1 MRFSDIIGQNE
12 IKRKL
17 AETVDNGRVSHA
29 QIFTGASGWGT
40 LPLAIAYAQYL
51 NCTNRQNGDSCGE
64 CPSCRQIQ
72 QLAHPDVHFIFPVNK
87 SPLSS
92 ASEKEHPMS
101 DHLIAPWREIVTETT
116 GYFDEA
122 QWYHKIQIGNLQGNI
137 NQQDANE
144 ILRKLSYKS
153 FESEYKIMIVWLPE
167 RMKEGTSNTLL
178 KIIEEPWD
186 KTIFLFVSASPEGII
201 KTILSR
207 TQSVSL
213 HCIDEEAL
221 SKKLASKFSLTDQ
234 VAKQISRLSMG
245 DYIRAVGMIESSQSD
260 AENLELLRRLLSFAA
275 VNRHLELLD
284 WVEDIAEIGRENQKI
299 FFQNALRVLR
309 ECYMINMNMP
319 EVTYT
324 FGDELELC
332 RKIAPYIHSENF
344 QSIINQFE
352 SARSQIVQNGNP
364 KIILSH
370 FALQLSKL
378 VYKK

>member
-1 MRFSDIIGQNE
+1 
-12 IKRKL
+12 
-17 AETVDNGRVSHA
+17 
-29 QIFTGASGWGT
+29 
-40 LPLAIAYAQYL
+40 
-51 NCTNRQNGDSCGE
+51 
-64 CPSCRQIQ
+64 
-72 QLAHPDVHFIFPVNK
+72 
-87 SPLSS
+87 
-92 ASEKEHPMS
+92 MS

-213 HCIDEEAL
+213 HCIDEEVL